1 MKIMVEVEF
10 EVELNDRQ
18 VEEGYELT
26 IEDAMEAV
34 ETVIFNNLV
43 LSEFGVAVVD
53 CVEAHVDG
61 LGHCIVSLVE

>member
-1 MKIMVEVEF
+1 
-10 EVELNDRQ
+10 